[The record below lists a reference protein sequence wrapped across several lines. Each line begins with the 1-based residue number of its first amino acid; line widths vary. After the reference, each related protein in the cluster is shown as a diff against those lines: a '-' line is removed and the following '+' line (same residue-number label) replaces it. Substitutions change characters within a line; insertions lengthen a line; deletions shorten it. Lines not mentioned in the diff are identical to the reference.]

1 MKNSKWSELDDK
13 LNDAVIF
20 AIEKHK
26 GQKRKGTDYPY
37 IVHPL
42 EVLSILADMKM
53 DREVLIA
60 GVLHDV
66 VEDTDTSLDQIRAM
80 FGDFV
85 AALVSGHTDDKTLP
99 WKERKVK
106 ALADLANATFEV
118 KCVTMADKLSNL
130 RAIARD
136 YRAMGDKVW
145 DKFTAP
151 KEEQAWYYA
160 AGIDALDDMMNY
172 DETRPFY
179 WELNE
184 LFEDVFVKYF
194 YDEGAETMWQESAYD
209 GTFTFG
215 RHAQIWTEWEGGI
228 PSSAEEI
235 PRETAQR
242 IEENWAECYDRRAED
257 D

>member
-1 MKNSKWSELDDK
+1 MKDTKWTEQDDK
-13 LNDAVIF
+13 LNDAIIF

-42 EVLSILADMKM
+42 EVLSILADMNM
-53 DREVLIA
+53 ERDVLIA

-66 VEDTDTSLDQIRAM
+66 VEDTDTSPDTIRAL

-85 AALVSGHTDDKTLP
+85 ADLVAGHTDDKTLP
-99 WKERKVK
+99 WKERKEK
-106 ALADLANATFEV
+106 ALAELANATFEI
-118 KCVTMADKLSNL
+118 KCVTFADKLSNL

-136 YRAMGDKVW
+136 YKVVGDEVW
-145 DKFTAP
+145 GKFTAP

-172 DETRPFY
+172 PETRPFY

-184 LFEDVFVKYF
+184 LYQDVFVKYY
-194 YDEGAETMWQESAYD
+194 YDEDSDTMWQKAVGEGAYTLGSD
-209 GTFTFG
+209 S
-215 RHAQIWTEWEGGI
+215 QIWTEWEGDI
-228 PSSAEEI
+228 PESAEEI
-235 PRETAQR
+235 PHEAAQR
-242 IEENWAECYDRRAED
+242 IEDNWIEGLDRRAEED
-257 D
+257 